1 MATSLNDAEE
11 LARVV
16 ARLQELLEGN
26 ELSAEEKEDLSRKI
40 LMIAHDEE
48 HQACIGEDSAET
60 FVPFV
65 RSFF

>member
-1 MATSLNDAEE
+1 MTTSLNEAEE

-26 ELSAEEKEDLSRKI
+26 ELSNEEKEDLSRQI
-40 LMIAHDEE
+40 LKLAHDEE
-48 HQACIGEDSAET
+48 PQACVGEDSVET